1 MENETTEDKQMADE
15 KLVYSVDE
23 VAQRLSISR
32 NLAYRL
38 ARQKALPG
46 IIHVGH
52 RRMVVSKIAM
62 QKALEN
68 GWTPPQESK

>member
-1 MENETTEDKQMADE
+1 MADE

-23 VAQRLSISR
+23 IATMLHISR
-32 NLAYRL
+32 NLAFRL

-46 IIHVGH
+46 IIFVGH

-68 GWTPPQESK
+68 GWTPKAEEK

>member
-1 MENETTEDKQMADE
+1 MTHES
-15 KLVYSVDE
+15 LIYSVDE
-23 VAQRLSISR
+23 IATMLHSSR
-32 NLAYRL
+32 NLAFRL
-38 ARQKALPG
+38 ARQKLLPG

-68 GWTPPQESK
+68 GWTPKEGN